1 MSVRRVRPAHN
12 AVPEGEQAPAPE
24 AYAGRAPMRG
34 T

>member
-12 AVPEGEQAPAPE
+12 VPEREQAPAPE
-24 AYAGRAPMRG
+24 AYAGRAAMRG